1 MIRIGLSG
9 CGAVSA
15 RYYAPAL
22 AALAAAGEARL
33 VAVFDPDV
41 PAMQAMGD
49 RLQGLRLCA
58 SYDELL
64 AAGLDLVLVASPPR
78 RHAEQTLAALAVG
91 LAVHCEKPLA
101 MSGDEAAAMMAA
113 ATAAGR
119 PLTEGLVRRQ
129 FPSVRAIADLLRPQ
143 AIGDLISVDVFE
155 GGPFDWPV
163 SSQRYFSRAESG
175 GGVLRDLGPHV
186 FDLLI
191 GWLGE
196 PQLISAADDARGGVE
211 ANARVEL
218 GFGAARANVR
228 LSRDWARPN
237 RFVFNG
243 SSGAIAWTPYETNR
257 LELRLEGQSAALILE
272 GAGEFQDAFTA
283 QLRAAIVPSSGVGRG
298 QAPGVEALRLI
309 DLCYARRQ
317 QMAEPWIDGG
327 RAA

>member
-22 AALAAAGEARL
+22 IALEAAGEARL

-41 PAMQAMGD
+41 AARQAICD
-49 RLQGLRLCA
+49 RLPGARPCA
-58 SYDELL
+58 SYEELL
-64 AAGLDLVLVASPPR
+64 DAGLDLVLVASPPR
-78 RHAEQTLAALAVG
+78 RHAEQVLAALARG

-101 MSGDEAAAMMAA
+101 MSGEEAATMIAA
-113 ATAAGR
+113 AQTAGR
-119 PLTEGLVRRQ
+119 PLTEGLMRRQ
-129 FPSVRAIADLLRPQ
+129 FPSVRAIADLLRRR
-143 AIGDLISVDVFE
+143 AIGELMSVEVFE

-163 SSQRYFSRAESG
+163 SSPGYFSRAESG

-196 PQLISAADDARGGVE
+196 PQLVAYADDRRGGVE

-218 GFGAARANVR
+218 DFAGVPAKIR

-237 RFVFNG
+237 RFVFHG
-243 SSGAIAWTPYETNR
+243 ASGNIAWTPYETDR
-257 LELRLEGQSAALILE
+257 LELSLDGQSAALVLD

-283 QLRAAIVPSSGVGRG
+283 QLRAAIAGPGGAGRG
-298 QAPGVEALRLI
+298 AEPGLAALRLI
-309 DLCYARRQ
+309 DVCYGRRQ
-317 QMAEPWIDGG
+317 PMAEPWIDAGV
-327 RAA
+327 RP